1 MPTDTPS
8 PAVST
13 HHKPWYKVLYI
24 QVLIAIFLGILVG
37 HLNPNLGK
45 ELKPLGDG
53 FIALIKMMIAPV
65 IFCTV
70 VHGISSMGDL
80 KRVGRVG
87 LKALIYFEAVSTVA
101 LAVGLL
107 VGEILK
113 PGAGF
118 NIDPSTMDAKAVAT
132 YVTKAKEDGIVAH
145 LMGIIPD
152 SYIGALARGDLLQVL
167 LISILSGFAIALLGK
182 AGEPISHA
190 IDQAAKVFFKI
201 IALIVRVAP
210 IGAFGAMAFTVG
222 AYGIGSLWNLIA
234 LIGTFYLTSVL
245 FVLIVLGSIA
255 RLSGFSILRFIA
267 YIKDELLI
275 VLGTSSSETVLPQM
289 IEKMQHLGA
298 SKSVVGLVI
307 PTGYSFNL
315 DGTNI
320 YMTLA
325 TLFLA
330 QATNTHLTIWQELG
344 ILGIAI
350 ITSKGASGV
359 TGAGFITLAATLAIV
374 PDIPIQSLAILV
386 GIDKFMSECRA
397 LTNLIGNG
405 VACVVISLSEGELDK
420 EALHETM
427 AHPIALGEAL
437 EPGGA
442 LRRLTAKRHEPIT
455 IYGIKNCDTMKKA
468 RAWLDGHGVAYDFHD
483 YKTAGIAKDK
493 LKQWSDEVGWET
505 LLNRAGTTF
514 RQLPDADKDGLNEKK
529 ALALM
534 LNQPS
539 MIKRPV
545 LDLGKKR
552 LVGFKP
558 EVYAKEVKA
567 KKVG

>member
-1 MPTDTPS
+1 MAST
-8 PAVST
+8 VSAAPR
-13 HHKPWYKVLYI
+13 KPWYTVLYI
-24 QVLIAIFLGILVG
+24 QVLIAIALGILVG
-37 HLNPNLGK
+37 YFYPNTGK
-45 ELKPLGDG
+45 ALKPLGDG

-87 LKALIYFEAVSTVA
+87 IKALLYFELVSTLA
-101 LAVGLL
+101 LAIGLI
-107 VGEILK
+107 VGELIQ

-118 NIDPSTMDAKAVAT
+118 NIDPSTMDPGAVAT
-132 YVTKAKEDGIVAH
+132 YVTKAKQEGIVPH
-145 LMGIIPD
+145 LMAIIPD
-152 SYIGALARGDLLQVL
+152 SYFGALARGDLLQVL
-167 LISILSGFAIALLGK
+167 LVSILSGFAIALLGK
-182 AGEPISHA
+182 AGEPIAHA
-190 IDQAAKVFFKI
+190 IDMAAKVFFGI
-201 IALIVRVAP
+201 IRMIVRVAP

-222 AYGIGSLWNLIA
+222 AYGVGALWNLVA

-245 FVLIVLGSIA
+245 FVLLVLGTIA
-255 RLSGFSILRFIA
+255 RFAGFSIIRFIA

-289 IEKMQHLGA
+289 IQKMEHLGA
-298 SKSVVGLVI
+298 SRPVVGLVI

-344 ILGIAI
+344 ILGIAM

-405 VACVVISLSEGELDK
+405 VACIVISRSEGELDK
-420 EALHETM
+420 DKLHETM
-427 AHPIALGEAL
+427 AHPIAIGEAL
-437 EPGGA
+437 EPGGS
-442 LRRLTAKRHEPIT
+442 
-455 IYGIKNCDTMKKA
+455 
-468 RAWLDGHGVAYDFHD
+468 GVAP
-483 YKTAGIAKDK
+483 A
-493 LKQWSDEVGWET
+493 
-505 LLNRAGTTF
+505 
-514 RQLPDADKDGLNEKK
+514 
-529 ALALM
+529 
-534 LNQPS
+534 
-539 MIKRPV
+539 
-545 LDLGKKR
+545 
-552 LVGFKP
+552 
-558 EVYAKEVKA
+558 
-567 KKVG
+567 